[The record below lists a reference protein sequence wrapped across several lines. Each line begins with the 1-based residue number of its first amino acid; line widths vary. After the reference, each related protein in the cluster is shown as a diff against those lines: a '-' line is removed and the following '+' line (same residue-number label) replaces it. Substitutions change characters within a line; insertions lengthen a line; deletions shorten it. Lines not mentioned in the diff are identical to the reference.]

1 MTNTNLTKWLGN
13 YLSDTQV
20 SARLMVDEFS
30 ETHSMKKDFSLLQK
44 LNMSRNLKTALKE
57 RAGEKMYMV
66 WLIGDHQKT
75 NSRWTDE
82 LQYSFMF

>member
-20 SARLMVDEFS
+20 SARLMVDEFL

-57 RAGEKMYMV
+57 RAGEKMYMF
-66 WLIGDHQKT
+66 G
-75 NSRWTDE
+75 
-82 LQYSFMF
+82 